1 MSQGPTE
8 SQGFHFPN
16 TNPAVSVFHSFP
28 NLQSEQLFSTHHTAD
43 SHKQTATTSHQ
54 GLENR
59 EQDSADEKL
68 TFPLD
73 IDPQVFYEL
82 PEEVQR
88 ELMAEWKRAGAEFSS
103 VHK

>member
-1 MSQGPTE
+1 MSQGPAE
-8 SQGFHFPN
+8 SQGLHSSN
-16 TNPAVSVFHSFP
+16 MNPTVSVLHSFP
-28 NLQSEQLFSTHHTAD
+28 HLQSEQCFSTQHAAG

-59 EQDSADEKL
+59 EQDLVDEKL
-68 TFPLD
+68 TFPPD

-82 PEEVQR
+82 PEEVQK
-88 ELMAEWKRAGAEFSS
+88 ELMAEWKRAGAELPS